1 MPAVGLK
8 MKAEGLDP
16 ALLEYAFP
24 YSPLSLSLIITR
36 WSLCSHIFAP
46 FPPFTLF
53 AHSFNIFCRT
63 PDAPA
68 PPGEEEECDN
78 MYCA

>member
-1 MPAVGLK
+1 MLKMGVPAPAVGLK

-24 YSPLSLSLIITR
+24 LPPPLHTPAAAVFNVVAAFLLSVAQHF
-36 WSLCSHIFAP
+36 CS
-46 FPPFTLF
+46 
-53 AHSFNIFCRT
+53 T

-68 PPGEEEECDN
+68 PPGEEEEDE
-78 MYCA
+78 